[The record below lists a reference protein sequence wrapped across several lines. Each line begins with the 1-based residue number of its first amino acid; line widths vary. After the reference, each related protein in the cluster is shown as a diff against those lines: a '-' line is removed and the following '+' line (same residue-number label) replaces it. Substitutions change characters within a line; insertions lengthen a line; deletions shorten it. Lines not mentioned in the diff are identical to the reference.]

1 MTEIL
6 LAGLALML
14 IVEGITPFVAPRIW
28 KESFRRITEF
38 SDARLQIAGLV
49 SMLAG
54 LGLLY
59 FVF

>member
-1 MTEIL
+1 
-6 LAGLALML
+6 ML